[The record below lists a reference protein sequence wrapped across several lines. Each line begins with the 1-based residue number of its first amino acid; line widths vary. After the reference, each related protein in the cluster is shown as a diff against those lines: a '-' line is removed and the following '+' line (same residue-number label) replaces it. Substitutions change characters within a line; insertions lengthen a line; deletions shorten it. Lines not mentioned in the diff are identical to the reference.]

1 MADMR
6 PGCVCRIRGIRG
18 IHEAV
23 RQYRADSVRMPAA
36 SSGAGSMKGTG
47 GAAQVAKLVDAAGL
61 GPAVVR
67 RGGSSPLL
75 GTSMDMAWQHT
86 VQPMPASPARGY
98 MLCVFFS
105 LGWR

>member
-61 GPAVVR
+61 GPAAAR
-67 RGGSSPLL
+67 CGGSIPFL
-75 GTSMDMAWQHT
+75 GTIKQSKVVQRSHERPVTARVLAFFASM
-86 VQPMPASPARGY
+86 
-98 MLCVFFS
+98 
-105 LGWR
+105 